1 MNPVNSA
8 GSIRTV
14 TLLGSSS
21 GRNAGDAALMAAIQ
35 ASVNATCG
43 RTLRFEI
50 PTICP
55 SYVRNNYPEGAVP
68 VGMLPWNLSVKMLG
82 LPTWR
87 SVCRADISLI
97 FDAILFDRALYNP
110 LFNFLSTLRLLLPA
124 AKRRG
129 KRIACYNVG
138 TGPVT
143 TAAGRRMLRELMEV
157 MDFITVRD
165 SDSRDLLLEIGV
177 KNPRLLVTADAA
189 INAPACDD
197 ARADA
202 ILRAAGAD
210 PAAGAPLLAVNIN
223 RYLDSWAGT
232 GREPLTR
239 DRFLGIHAEAL
250 DRIGE
255 ATGARMVFV
264 CTQHA
269 DVSITRELMGRL
281 KKVRP
286 AGLVTNVEHNHV
298 EVKGVLRR
306 VDLLFGMRLHAMIL
320 GSSEGTP
327 VCGLAYQPKVH
338 HYYTRIGLRER
349 SLGFEDFSVDAVTA
363 HVTKAWND
371 RAALRAHLARVMP
384 DLRSDAHT
392 PAALVAALDRGEDLD
407 AAFARLAGPNPLA
420 NGVAAG

>member
-1 MNPVNSA
+1 MNSRDSG
-8 GSIRTV
+8 GSIHTV

-35 ASVNATCG
+35 ASVNRSLG

-55 SYVRNNYPEGAVP
+55 SYIRNNYPEGAVP

-87 SVCRADISLI
+87 SIARADLSLI

-110 LFNFLSTLRLLLPA
+110 LFNFLSTLRLLMPA
-124 AKRRG
+124 ARRRG
-129 KRIACYNVG
+129 RRMACYNVG

-143 TAAGRRMLRELMEV
+143 TPAGRRMLRELMEI

-177 KNPRLLVTADAA
+177 KNPRLIVTADAA

-202 ILRAAGAD
+202 ILRDAGAD
-210 PAAGAPLLAVNIN
+210 PRAGEPLLAVNIN
-223 RYLDSWAGT
+223 HYLDSWAGT
-232 GREPLTR
+232 GRAPLTR
-239 DRFLGIHAEAL
+239 DRFLGVYAEAL
-250 DRIGE
+250 ERIGAE
-255 ATGARMVFV
+255 TGARMVFV

-269 DVSITRELMGRL
+269 DVPITRELMGRL

-298 EVKGVLRR
+298 EIKGVLRR
-306 VDLLFGMRLHAMIL
+306 VGLLFGMRLHAMIL

-327 VCGLAYQPKVH
+327 ICGLAYQPKIH
-338 HYYTRIGLRER
+338 HYYSRIGLCDR
-349 SLGFEDFSVDAVTA
+349 SLGFEDFSVDGLVA
-363 HVTKAWND
+363 HVTRAWND
-371 RAALRAHLARVMP
+371 RALLRAHLAAVMP
-384 DLRSDAHT
+384 ELQRDAHT
-392 PAALVAALDRGEDLD
+392 PAALVLALDRGEDLD
-407 AAFARLAGPNPLA
+407 AAIARLRP
-420 NGVAAG
+420 

>member
-1 MNPVNSA
+1 MNSRDSG
-8 GSIRTV
+8 GSIHTV

-35 ASVNATCG
+35 ASVNRSLG

-55 SYVRNNYPEGAVP
+55 SYIRNNYSEGAVP

-87 SVCRADISLI
+87 SIARADLSLV

-110 LFNFLSTLRLLLPA
+110 LFNFLSTLRLLMPA

-129 KRIACYNVG
+129 RRMACYNVG

-143 TAAGRRMLRELMEV
+143 TPAGRRMLRELMEI

-177 KNPRLLVTADAA
+177 KNPRLIVTADAA

-202 ILRAAGAD
+202 ILRDAGAD
-210 PAAGAPLLAVNIN
+210 PKVGEPLLAVNIN
-223 RYLDSWAGT
+223 HYLDSWAGT
-232 GREPLTR
+232 GRAPLTR
-239 DRFLGIHAEAL
+239 DRFLGVYAEAL
-250 DRIGE
+250 ERIGAE
-255 ATGARMVFV
+255 TGARMVFV

-269 DVSITRELMGRL
+269 DVPITRELMGRL

-298 EVKGVLRR
+298 EIKGVLRR
-306 VDLLFGMRLHAMIL
+306 VGLLFGMRLHAMIL

-327 VCGLAYQPKVH
+327 ICGLAYQPKIH
-338 HYYTRIGLRER
+338 HYYSRIGLRER
-349 SLGFEDFSVDAVTA
+349 SLGFEDFSVDSLAA
-363 HVTKAWND
+363 HVTRAWND
-371 RAALRAHLARVMP
+371 RALLRAHLAAVMP
-384 DLRSDAHT
+384 ELQRDAHT
-392 PAALVAALDRGEDLD
+392 PAALVLALDRGEDLD
-407 AAFARLAGPNPLA
+407 AAIARLRP
-420 NGVAAG
+420 AART